1 MRCEQAQELFSDRR
15 DDGLSPILA
24 RELDRHLEACEAC
37 HELWEAFG
45 EVVDAL
51 GSFPVLEPSVG
62 LAERAAAAA
71 LSARRRLVAPLPWA
85 ARPLPRWLR
94 AAAAVAML
102 ATGATLLAAGP
113 ETGQA
118 AAAGPI
124 AQRTSGTVS
133 FLSERTERALEDIRL
148 MRIVVSAAL
157 AGRLDS
163 LSDRLTEYRR
173 TLERRRAD
181 RDTGRKSSG
190 PAPHLLNPEG
200 DALVTRGGMAA
211 ASPAG
216 PAAGAT
222 RSRTS

>member
-1 MRCEQAQELFSDRR
+1 MRCEQAQELFSDRH
-15 DDGLSPILA
+15 DGALSPIMA
-24 RELDRHLEACEAC
+24 RELDGHLETCPACR
-37 HELWEAFG
+37 ELSEAFG
-45 EVVDAL
+45 EAVAAL
-51 GSFPVLEPSVG
+51 RSFPVLEPSAG
-62 LAERAAAAA
+62 LAERVATAA
-71 LSARRRLVAPLPWA
+71 LSANRRLSSRMPWA

-113 ETGQA
+113 ENGYA

-124 AQRTSGTVS
+124 AQRTAGTAS
-133 FLSERTERALEDIRL
+133 FLSERTERAIEDVRL
-148 MRIVVSAAL
+148 MRIVVKAAL

-173 TLERRRAD
+173 SLERRRAD
-181 RDTGRKSSG
+181 KDAHKKSSG
-190 PAPHLLNPEG
+190 PHPYLLNPE
-200 DALVTRGGMAA
+200 DRTLVTRDGTAA

-216 PAAGAT
+216 QAAGAT

>member
-1 MRCEQAQELFSDRR
+1 MRCERAHELFSDRR
-15 DDGLSPILA
+15 DDVLSPILA
-24 RELDRHLEACEAC
+24 RELDAHLEGCGGC
-37 HELWEAFG
+37 RELWDAFG
-45 EVVDAL
+45 ESVEAL
-51 GSFPVLEPSVG
+51 RSFPVLEPPAG

-71 LSARRRLVAPLPWA
+71 IAARRRLAAPIPWA
-85 ARPLPRWLR
+85 ARPLPRWVR

-113 ETGQA
+113 EAGQA

-124 AQRTSGTVS
+124 AQRTAGTVS
-133 FLSERTERALEDIRL
+133 FLSERTERAIEDIRL

-157 AGRLDS
+157 GGRLDS

-173 TLERRRAD
+173 NLERRRAD
-181 RDTGRKSSG
+181 RDAGKKSSG
-190 PAPHLLNPEG
+190 PAPHLSNPEG
-200 DALVTRGGMAA
+200 DRFVTQDGMAA
-211 ASPAG
+211 ASPQG